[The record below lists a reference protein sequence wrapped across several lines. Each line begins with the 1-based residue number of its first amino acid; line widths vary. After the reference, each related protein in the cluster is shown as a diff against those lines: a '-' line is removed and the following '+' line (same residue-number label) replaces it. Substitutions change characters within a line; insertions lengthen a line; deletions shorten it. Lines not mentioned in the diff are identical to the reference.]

1 MFGFNASVRKRLQT
15 RRLQR
20 LRQRQIED
28 LVIDGEHPNEI
39 DHQTESGDDDTPP
52 TGIESINVP
61 IASSSSSS
69 SSGTIVFNPVLYNTD
84 SFHNVHLE
92 EEDLLN
98 TEESPLLF
106 DGSPVSVREAVRTLS
121 ACHINFCDPK

>member
-1 MFGFNASVRKRLQT
+1 MFRFNASVRKRLQT

-28 LVIDGEHPNEI
+28 LVIDDEHPNEI
-39 DHQTESGDDDTPP
+39 DHQSKSGDDDTPP

-69 SSGTIVFNPVLYNTD
+69 SIVFNPVLYNTD

-92 EEDLLN
+92 EADLLN

-106 DGSPVSVREAVRTLS
+106 DGSPVSVPEVVRTLS
-121 ACHINFCDPK
+121 ACHIDFCDPK